1 MKLLVCTTEY
11 FPYGAGIA
19 NVVYNV
25 VEQLKGMG
33 IECTVCS
40 PTGPDIKLGNQAL
53 IPKIGIGGLLN
64 YWHQASRYFK
74 DNDYDVV
81 WLQNPFILTGNPFK
95 RCLVTM
101 HSTYYGSSTHGV
113 GTFPLHLYKSLVAH
127 IERYCLTRMPPDTL
141 FTGVGQPVCEELEEI
156 GVVQN
161 MITCIPNGLM
171 PGSSAHWMIRNR
183 CGRSS
188 ESQRMISF
196 S

>member
-1 MKLLVCTTEY
+1 M
-11 FPYGAGIA
+11 YGLFTNRSG
-19 NVVYNV
+19 YQTR
-25 VEQLKGMG
+25 EP
-33 IECTVCS
+33 S
-40 PTGPDIKLGNQAL
+40 L